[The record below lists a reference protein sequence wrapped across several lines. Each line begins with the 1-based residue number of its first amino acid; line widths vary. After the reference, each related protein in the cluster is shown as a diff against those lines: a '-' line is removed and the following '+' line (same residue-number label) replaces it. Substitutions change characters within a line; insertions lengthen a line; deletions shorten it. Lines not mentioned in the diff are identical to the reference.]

1 MLFLDRQLLN
11 WFIFVEK
18 QFSSLVHGE
27 TSFQTAYQVI
37 LKLWFR
43 TFIVLGEKKGI
54 KNVLCGGVNHSVEK
68 LHLSALN

>member
-37 LKLWFR
+37 LNLWFR
-43 TFIVLGEKKGI
+43 TFIVLGEKKRN
-54 KNVLCGGVNHSVEK
+54 KKCFVWWCKS
-68 LHLSALN
+68 LS